1 MSTWSVIH
9 RVRYPPFDDKRINAD
24 AAPVFEKALLSNLSH
39 EEVQQQLP
47 PYKIQSEEGWL
58 IERLIINQDGEKL
71 EQPTQVRFDDE
82 PFVQLVKQQRRGWYI
97 LPNRLHGLARN
108 MINAA
113 VIFLLTTLVYL
124 FLEPL
129 LSEIGIPSI
138 GTKSM
143 QIGLLDYPILSI
155 IVVPILLLPIVL
167 RLIANFIDLKRQQD
181 FFRSPIEQPIVNFPA
196 SIVSG
201 EPLSGTIQIPQEL
214 PDWKSMSVHWHVG
227 TLPPSREALIEIS
240 NSNEDSQ
247 PPIGLSTPLPHHWEA
262 SLDDGTAGGEDSP
275 IERQDIQGGVFL
287 RPMRFSIEGGQSRLD
302 DDGSFTIDPP
312 SDLWPGTVNS
322 PLHRIHWEF
331 ILKIKRHKQ
340 MPLLWVCPI
349 RVQFPNDVV
358 ELENLVINDPRT
370 EQFYIGE
377 R

>member
-24 AAPVFEKALLSNLSH
+24 AAPVFEKILHSNLSH

-58 IERLIINQDGEKL
+58 IERSIINQDGEKL

-97 LPNRLHGLARN
+97 LPNRLHGHARN

-181 FFRSPIEQPIVNFPA
+181 FFRSPIEQPIVTFS
-196 SIVSG
+196 SIHQWRT
-201 EPLSGTIQIPQEL
+201 PFR
-214 PDWKSMSVHWHVG
+214 HH
-227 TLPPSREALIEIS
+227 S
-240 NSNEDSQ
+240 NS
-247 PPIGLSTPLPHHWEA
+247 T
-262 SLDDGTAGGEDSP
+262 T
-275 IERQDIQGGVFL
+275 VT
-287 RPMRFSIEGGQSRLD
+287 RLEINVCALARWYVT
-302 DDGSFTIDPP
+302 TI
-312 SDLWPGTVNS
+312 T
-322 PLHRIHWEF
+322 
-331 ILKIKRHKQ
+331 
-340 MPLLWVCPI
+340 
-349 RVQFPNDVV
+349 
-358 ELENLVINDPRT
+358 
-370 EQFYIGE
+370 
-377 R
+377 